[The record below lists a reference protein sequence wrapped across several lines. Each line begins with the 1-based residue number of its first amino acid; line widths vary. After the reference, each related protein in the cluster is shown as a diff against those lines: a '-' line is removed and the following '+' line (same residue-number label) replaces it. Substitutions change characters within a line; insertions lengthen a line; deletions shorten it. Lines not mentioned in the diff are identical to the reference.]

1 MKSDFE
7 VHSQKASPGVFK
19 DISNLSVSLIWSSK
33 PNLSHGNWIPHDVL
47 FLVLGQI
54 GITTSIIILWS
65 FQTAILPGQEV

>member
-7 VHSQKASPGVFK
+7 VHSQKANPGVLRTFQT
-19 DISNLSVSLIWSSK
+19 SVSLIWSSR

-54 GITTSIIILWS
+54 GITTSITILWI
-65 FQTAILPGQEV
+65 FQTAFLPGQEV